1 MLTRNK
7 RASPTDMVLLLI
19 MLFFLAVSMFIAL
32 YANTKMQEI
41 ISTTVLNESAAYD
54 SINSSFEYVNSFV
67 VQRGVVLFFAILC
80 IGIMVSSFLVRA
92 HPIFLF
98 IYIIT
103 LGVTIF
109 VSMYL
114 ANAYEMVVTNA
125 TLSAVAS
132 KYTMVT
138 FIMQHVAKIL
148 LAVGAMSFVILFGK
162 IGGGG
167 SSGSASSDI

>member
-1 MLTRNK
+1 MLKRNTK
-7 RASPTDMVLLLI
+7 GSPTDIVLLLI

-32 YANTKMQEI
+32 YANTKMQEV

-54 SINSSFEYVNSFV
+54 SINDSFEYVNSFV

-80 IGIMVSSFLVRA
+80 IGIMISSFLVKV
-92 HPIFLF
+92 HPIFIF

-103 LGVTIF
+103 LGVAIF

-114 ANAYEMVVTNA
+114 ANTYEMVVTNA
-125 TLSAVAS
+125 TLSVIAS

-148 LAVGAMSFVILFGK
+148 LAVGAMSFIILFGK

-167 SSGSASSDI
+167 SGATTSDI